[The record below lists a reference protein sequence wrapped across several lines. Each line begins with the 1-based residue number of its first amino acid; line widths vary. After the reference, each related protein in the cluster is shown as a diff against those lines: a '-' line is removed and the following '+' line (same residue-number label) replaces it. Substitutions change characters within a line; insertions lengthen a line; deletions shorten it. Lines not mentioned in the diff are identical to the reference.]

1 MLQSVFLW
9 FYCLPIRQAVLLLI
23 LISAVYL
30 VLRPQ
35 LVQKYFWYPALIV
48 VFLFWLGV
56 IAFATIMDRTPS
68 GEFIAPQ
75 LLPLHSYRTVL
86 AGGNIELLRSNF
98 MNVALFYPA
107 GLLACE
113 LLPKKWSRAKR
124 IILVTALFVLLSV
137 GIEACQ
143 YCFALGQVEADDVLH
158 NGLGAFLGAIIC
170 SIRNK
175 SE

>member
-23 LISAVYL
+23 MISAVYL

-113 LLPKKWSRAKR
+113 LLP
-124 IILVTALFVLLSV
+124 
-137 GIEACQ
+137 
-143 YCFALGQVEADDVLH
+143 
-158 NGLGAFLGAIIC
+158 
-170 SIRNK
+170 
-175 SE
+175 